1 MAQIVL
7 GMGVSHGPQLGIPAE
22 RWPLLREKD
31 QNDRRF
37 SYTDLLAS
45 RHLPGIEK
53 EITPEKMKERYD
65 DCMKALAGLKETLDR
80 VSPDVLVVVGDDQHE
95 HLLDDNMPV
104 FCIYRGASAEA
115 VKRQGRRQVPWRR
128 ADEEGRETGLKSYS
142 CAPELAEH
150 LIKNLIQK
158 GFDVACSN
166 QLRPEVGL
174 GHAFTTMYRQIMP
187 EGRIPIVPFMVNTFY
202 PPNQPTP
209 QRCYEL
215 GLALRETINEWDG
228 KKRVGIIASGGLSHV
243 IIDEEIDRATIEG
256 LQNKDKAKL
265 FSLPVEK
272 LVFGTSE
279 IRNWIVAAGAFEPMD
294 MKLIDYVPCYR
305 SEAGTG
311 CAMGFAE
318 WH

>member
-22 RWPLLREKD
+22 RWHLLREKD
-31 QNDRRF
+31 QNDKRF
-37 SYTDLLAS
+37 SYTELLAS
-45 RHLPGIEK
+45 RQLPGIEK
-53 EITPEKMKERYD
+53 EITPEKMKKKYE
-65 DCMKALAGLKETLDR
+65 DCMKALDVLSETLDR
-80 VSPDVLVVVGDDQHE
+80 VRPDVLVVVGDDQHE
-95 HLLDDNMPV
+95 NLLDDNMPV
-104 FCIYRGASAEA
+104 FCVYRGASVEKVERRRRSAW
-115 VKRQGRRQVPWRR
+115 RQQ
-128 ADEEGRETGLKSYS
+128 ETEGRDAALKSYT

-150 LIKNLIQK
+150 LIKFLIQH
-158 GFDVACSN
+158 GFDVASSN
-166 QLRPEVGL
+166 QMRPEVGL

-215 GLALRETINEWDG
+215 GLALREAINAWDG
-228 KKRVGIIASGGLSHV
+228 NKRVGIIASGGLSHV

-256 LQNKDKAKL
+256 LQNKDKEKL

-318 WH
+318 WQ

>member
-1 MAQIVL
+1 MAEMVL
-7 GMGVSHGPQLGIPAE
+7 GMGISHGPQLGMPAE
-22 RWPLLREKD
+22 KWHLLREKD
-31 QNDRRF
+31 QNDKRF
-37 SYTDLLAS
+37 SFTDLLAARRS
-45 RHLPGIEK
+45 AGIEK
-53 EITPEKMKERYD
+53 EITPEKMKKRYD
-65 DCMKALAGLKETLDR
+65 DCMKALAGLKETLDG

-104 FCIYRGASAEA
+104 FCIYRGASVDA
-115 VKRQGRRQVPWRR
+115 VKRQGRRQAAWMQ
-128 ADEEGRETGLKSYS
+128 ADEEGRATGLKSYP
-142 CAPELAEH
+142 CAPELSEH
-150 LIKNLIQK
+150 LIRDLIRK

-174 GHAFTTMYRQIMP
+174 GHAFTTMYRQVMP

-215 GLALRETINEWDG
+215 GLALREAIESWDG
-228 KKRVGIIASGGLSHV
+228 NKRVGVIASGGLSHV
-243 IIDEEIDRATIEG
+243 IIDEEIDRDTIEG
-256 LQNKDKAKL
+256 LQKKDKRKL

-318 WH
+318 WQ

>member
-1 MAQIVL
+1 
-7 GMGVSHGPQLGIPAE
+7 
-22 RWPLLREKD
+22 
-31 QNDRRF
+31 
-37 SYTDLLAS
+37 
-45 RHLPGIEK
+45 
-53 EITPEKMKERYD
+53 
-65 DCMKALAGLKETLDR
+65 
-80 VSPDVLVVVGDDQHE
+80 
-95 HLLDDNMPV
+95 
-104 FCIYRGASAEA
+104 
-115 VKRQGRRQVPWRR
+115 
-128 ADEEGRETGLKSYS
+128 
-142 CAPELAEH
+142 
-150 LIKNLIQK
+150 
-158 GFDVACSN
+158 
-166 QLRPEVGL
+166 
-174 GHAFTTMYRQIMP
+174 MP

-215 GLALRETINEWDG
+215 GQALREAIDTWDG
-228 KKRVGIIASGGLSHV
+228 NNRVGIIASGGLSHV

-256 LQNKDKAKL
+256 LENKDKAKL

-318 WH
+318 WQ

>member
-1 MAQIVL
+1 MAQLVL

-22 RWPLLREKD
+22 RWHLLREKD
-31 QNDRRF
+31 QNDKRF

-45 RHLPGIEK
+45 RHLPGIEN
-53 EITPEKMKERYD
+53 EITPEKMKKRYD
-65 DCMKALAGLKETLDR
+65 DCMKALARLKETLDR

-150 LIKNLIQK
+150 LIKNLIHK

-174 GHAFTTMYRQIMP
+174 GHEFTTMYRQIMP

-215 GLALRETINEWDG
+215 GLALREAIAAWDG
-228 KKRVGIIASGGLSHV
+228 NNRVGIIASGGLSHV

-256 LQNKDKAKL
+256 LQNKDKEKL

-279 IRNWIVAAGAFEPMD
+279 IRNWIVAGGAFEPMD

-318 WH
+318 WQ